1 MRTSPSRSSRPDT
14 RAHRTT
20 WGEDL
25 VTVVLG
31 SWLTLGGFVDGYAH
45 RNLDT
50 PETFFT
56 PWHAVLYSG
65 FLAVAFWLTWL
76 VIRDRSRA
84 SSLTG
89 AIPIGYGTS
98 VAGVVVFMAGA
109 IGDMFWHI
117 IFGIEV
123 SIDALLSPTHL
134 LLLIGA
140 LLILSGPLRAAWFD
154 DDPPPGLRPLLPA
167 VLAATMAAA
176 QLGFF
181 FQYMDGTS
189 VRLMETPY
197 IPGVETGYFA
207 VVAGVGSVLITT
219 MILMGALL
227 LLMRRWTLP
236 FGAGLVLFGGFGLL
250 MELLEG
256 FDYRQE
262 LIAPLVAG
270 LAVDLLVRTLRPGAD
285 RPASL
290 RILAFAVPVVMWIVH
305 FGIFSV
311 FAEINW
317 PVSVWTGLIF
327 FAGLAGVGLSLLAFP
342 FVRRPST

>member
-1 MRTSPSRSSRPDT
+1 
-14 RAHRTT
+14 
-20 WGEDL
+20 
-25 VTVVLG
+25 
-31 SWLTLGGFVDGYAH
+31 
-45 RNLDT
+45 
-50 PETFFT
+50 
-56 PWHAVLYSG
+56 
-65 FLAVAFWLTWL
+65 
-76 VIRDRSRA
+76 
-84 SSLTG
+84 
-89 AIPIGYGTS
+89 
-98 VAGVVVFMAGA
+98 
-109 IGDMFWHI
+109 
-117 IFGIEV
+117 
-123 SIDALLSPTHL
+123 
-134 LLLIGA
+134 
-140 LLILSGPLRAAWFD
+140 
-154 DDPPPGLRPLLPA
+154 
-167 VLAATMAAA
+167 MAAA

-305 FGIFSV
+305 FGHLLGV
-311 FAEINW
+311 RRDQ
-317 PVSVWTGLIF
+317 
-327 FAGLAGVGLSLLAFP
+327 LAGVGVDGPHLLRRSGRGRSQLARVPFP
-342 FVRRPST
+342 SSRGDLIG